1 MIKLINI
8 LHQIIENKQVG
19 NLYHFTYLSSVSN
32 IHKKGIHFAP
42 DNTELPKY
50 KDKFYISTTRD
61 YSGRK
66 FAIDSEYVVRIT
78 LDGSKISEH
87 YSIEPINQNYL
98 LAKNAGFND
107 NVNKSVKDVY
117 YEERIWSSK
126 EEYLDPKYIIKIDTI
141 VSEDEIKSQ
150 LDWGKEDSR
159 RKLYFDDNIFK
170 YINFIQ
176 DYNTK

>member
-1 MIKLINI
+1 MIKLIDLLN
-8 LHQIIENKQVG
+8 ESKQVG
-19 NLYHFTYLSSVSN
+19 NLYHFTYLSSVSS
-32 IHKKGIHFAP
+32 IYEKGIHFTP

-61 YSGRK
+61 HSGRK
-66 FAIDSEYVVRIT
+66 FAKDSEYVVRIT
-78 LDGSKISEH
+78 LDGSKISTH

-126 EEYLDPKYIIKIDTI
+126 EGYLDPKYIIKIDSI
-141 VSEDEIKSQ
+141 MSEDEIKRQ

-170 YINFIQ
+170 YINFVQ